1 MRTRIIVAAGL
12 LVLGLS
18 ACALYPDR
26 YDDEDAPRHAPIVPV
41 TSKRPVVALALGS
54 GGARG
59 FAHVGA
65 IKALEAGGVVPDI
78 VVGASSGA
86 VVAALYAGGLDAKGL
101 ERIAIDLDKDSL
113 VDFVLFGKGWVRG
126 EALQDF
132 VNDALGGRP
141 IEKLSRHFA
150 VAATRAS
157 DGEGI
162 FFNRGNTGVAVRASA
177 SVPNLFIPPVIR
189 GEEYIDGGLT
199 SPVPVALA
207 RKMGADVVIAVDVSW
222 FAQARINGGDDMERA
237 RRRPRLALLNEELAR
252 ADVVITPDTGR
263 TRMLDFDRKFDNIA
277 AGEAAAREPLPKIR
291 ERIAR
296 AAADKRWLTRLR
308 AQSGA
313 LAGE

>member
-1 MRTRIIVAAGL
+1 MKTRIIVVAGL

-26 YDDEDAPRHAPIVPV
+26 YDGEDAPRHAPIVPV
-41 TSKRPVVALALGS
+41 KSERPVVALALGS

-86 VVAALYAGGLDAKGL
+86 VVAALYAGGLDAESL
-101 ERIAIDLDKDSL
+101 ERIALDLDKASL

-141 IEKLSRHFA
+141 IEKLSRRFA
-150 VAATRAS
+150 VAATRAR

-162 FFNRGNTGVAVRASA
+162 FFNRGDTGVAVRASA

-199 SPVPVALA
+199 SPVPVELA

-222 FAQARINGGDDMERA
+222 MGQARLNGGDDFERA
-237 RRRPRLALLNEELAR
+237 RRRPRLALLDAELAR
-252 ADVVITPDTGR
+252 ADVVITPATPR
-263 TRMLDFDRKFDNIA
+263 TRILDFDTKIENIA
-277 AGEAAAREPLPKIR
+277 AGEAAGQAALAEIR
-291 ERIAR
+291 KRISQAAERKRRVAR
-296 AAADKRWLTRLR
+296 AP
-308 AQSGA
+308 
-313 LAGE
+313 AGL

>member
-1 MRTRIIVAAGL
+1 MKTRIIVVAGL

-26 YDDEDAPRHAPIVPV
+26 YDGEDAPRHAPIVPV
-41 TSKRPVVALALGS
+41 KSERPVVALALGS

-86 VVAALYAGGLDAKGL
+86 VVAALYAGGLDAESL
-101 ERIAIDLDKDSL
+101 ERIALDLDKASL

-141 IEKLSRHFA
+141 IEKLSRRFA
-150 VAATRAS
+150 VAATRAR
-157 DGEGI
+157 GGKGI
-162 FFNRGNTGVAVRASA
+162 FFNRGDTGVAVRASA

-199 SPVPVALA
+199 SPVPVELA

-222 FAQARINGGDDMERA
+222 MGQARLNGGDDFERA
-237 RRRPRLALLNEELAR
+237 RRRPRLALLDAELAR
-252 ADVVITPDTGR
+252 ADVVITPATPR
-263 TRMLDFDRKFDNIA
+263 TRILDFDTKIENIA
-277 AGEAAAREPLPKIR
+277 AGEAAGQAALAEIR
-291 ERIAR
+291 KRISQAAERKRRVAR
-296 AAADKRWLTRLR
+296 AP
-308 AQSGA
+308 
-313 LAGE
+313 AGL